1 MSGLRVWH
9 EGRCVGLLS
18 AAERSLR
25 FAYAPDWLADGA
37 AFALSPRLALAQPVH
52 NGDEVLHFFANLLP
66 EGRVLDTLCRLRRL
80 PRGDIFRLLESFGRE
95 GAGAFEVG
103 PEEGEPGRE
112 SGYVRYDIDAI
123 RGDLAEMR
131 RDIPLLHRH
140 GELRLSLAGAQDKLP
155 VALLDGRLHL
165 PRGIA
170 ASTHILKPA
179 LSSAYLHSVENEALC
194 MRLAAAVGIPVASI
208 QIWPDPEPMLL
219 VERYDRVVSAN
230 QIARLHQLD
239 FCQLA
244 GVLPDQKYES
254 DSGPGFATLFALV
267 DTHSTLP
274 ARDRLQ
280 LADWLLFNFLIGN
293 ADAHAKNASMRY
305 GADGRLRLAP
315 AYDLLSTSY
324 WPQLSTKMAMGIGGE
339 KRPEWVMARHWQR
352 LCTAASLN
360 LAQLRRRALTMV
372 DALLNALPPETA
384 KLGFERAQPITVH
397 VQTTVEQR
405 GAWIAERMRG
415 A

>member
-9 EGRCVGLLS
+9 EGSGVGLLS
-18 AAERSLR
+18 TAQRSLR
-25 FAYAPDWLADGA
+25 FAYAPDWLADET
-37 AFALSPRLALAQPVH
+37 AFALSPRLPLSQPTH
-52 NGDEVLHFFANLLP
+52 DGDEVLHFFANLLP
-66 EGRVLDTLCRLRRL
+66 EGRVLDLLCRLRRL
-80 PRGDIFRLLESFGRE
+80 PRGDIFQLLESFGRE
-95 GAGAFEVG
+95 GAGAFAIG
-103 PEEGEPGRE
+103 PEQAEPERDA
-112 SGYVRYDIDAI
+112 GYVHHDVDAI

-131 RDIPLLHRH
+131 RDVPLLHRH

-155 VALLDGRLHL
+155 VALQDGRLYL
-165 PRGIA
+165 PRGSA

-179 LSSAYLHSVENEALC
+179 LSGAYPHSVENEALC
-194 MRLAAAVGIPVASI
+194 MRLAAAVGIAVADI

-219 VERYDRVVSAN
+219 VERYDRVDSGNGVT
-230 QIARLHQLD
+230 RLHQLD
-239 FCQLA
+239 FCQLG

-254 DSGPGFATLFALV
+254 DGGPGFATLFALI
-267 DTHSTLP
+267 DTHSALP

-305 GADGRLRLAP
+305 EADGRLRLAP

-352 LCTAASLN
+352 LAVATSLN
-360 LAQLRRRALTMV
+360 LAQLRRRALAMV
-372 DALLNALPPETA
+372 DALLNAIPTQAAE
-384 KLGFERAQPITVH
+384 LGFERAQPITAH
-397 VQTTVEQR
+397 VQTTVERR
-405 GAWIAERMRG
+405 GAWISERMRS